1 MRYLFYLALSVTLA
15 YSTTLDEIS
24 KYALKHS
31 PLIKEAEAQSR
42 LIELNHKQS
51 RSDQYGELNL
61 IGDYNHYNIERTLAP
76 LTPSSISSGTPITT
90 SEDILSVGLSYSVA
104 LFTGFAQTKTV
115 EIEGISKEMADIKV
129 DLTKEQLIFNIRS
142 LYLAVLSQQEV
153 LKAQNSYIE
162 TLESLTNQIEKELQ
176 LGKKAKID
184 LLKAKVELKNA
195 QTKRETLSSNIEI
208 TLASLSA
215 MVGKNV
221 DTNLTPIDVAVEEL
235 NYSKETL
242 FKESLSL
249 SRVKIDN
256 LNVKKAD
263 RFIAKSSSSKFP
275 TISLN
280 SYYGKN
286 YGKDIQSGD
295 IDNETLWQIGLKA
308 QYNLIDFNKRDIS
321 TQKAKVAKLQA
332 ILKKERNE
340 LELKKLLSI
349 AILNINRSKA
359 EHEGNQAELE
369 LSKKTEMIELK
380 RYESGVSTLNDLLL
394 AKNRTQFAKS
404 KLIQSRYEYQK
415 NRYYLEYLQERGVN
429 GES

>member
-1 MRYLFYLALSVTLA
+1 MRYLFYLTLSVTLV
-15 YSTTLDEIS
+15 YGVTLDELS

-31 PLIKEAEAQSR
+31 PLVKEAEAQSR
-42 LIELNHKQS
+42 FAKLSHKQS
-51 RSDQYGELNL
+51 RADQYGELNL

-195 QTKRETLSSNIEI
+195 KTKRETLSSNIEI

-221 DTNLTPIDVAVEEL
+221 DTNLTPIDVEVKEL

-263 RFIAKSSSSKFP
+263 RFIAKSNSSKFP

-286 YGKDIQSGD
+286 YGKDIKSDD
-295 IDNETLWQIGLKA
+295 IDDEVLWQVGLKA

-332 ILKKERNE
+332 ILKKEKNE
-340 LELKKLLSI
+340 LELKKLLSVAI
-349 AILNINRSKA
+349 ANIARSVA
-359 EHEGNQAELE
+359 EYEGNQAELE

-380 RYESGVSTLNDLLL
+380 RYENGVSTLNDLLL
-394 AKNRTQFAKS
+394 AKNRTQFARS

-415 NRYYLEYLQERGVN
+415 NRYYLEYLQEKGVN